1 MVSRQ
6 VIARNP
12 SPDGCDEDERP
23 RTPTR
28 AEMVLTP
35 TTVVERSWGI
45 TRSGTQLREP
55 GAHVSSPTAQR
66 VADAHRASEAATALR
81 NLFDEVADGIRA
93 YPPEAAAGEPSSG
106 AHLPRT
112 HERLVAQGPGA
123 EAVDRRGIRVGDATL
138 IRSCLPCGPEMS
150 SSRAALAIW
159 SNGTRTEVSGVG
171 RWLTI
176 GMSL

>member
-6 VIARNP
+6 VTARNP
-12 SPDGCDEDERP
+12 SPDGCDQDERH
-23 RTPTR
+23 RTLTR

-35 TTVVERSWGI
+35 TTVLERSWGI

-55 GAHVSSPTAQR
+55 GVHLSSPAAQR
-66 VADAHRASEAATALR
+66 VADAHRVSEAATVVR
-81 NLFDEVADGIRA
+81 NLFDEVADDILA
-93 YPPEAAAGEPSSG
+93 YPPEAASGEPSGG

-112 HERLVAQGPGA
+112 HERLPGQGPGA

-159 SNGTRTEVSGVG
+159 SNGTRIEVSGVG